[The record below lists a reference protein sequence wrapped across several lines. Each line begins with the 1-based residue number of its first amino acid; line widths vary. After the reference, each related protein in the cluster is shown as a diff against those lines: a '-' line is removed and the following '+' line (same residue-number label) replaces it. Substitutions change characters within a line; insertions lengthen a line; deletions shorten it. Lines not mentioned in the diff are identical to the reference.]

1 MVTPNVWGQGQLFAF
16 SALDGRSLWG
26 DDFVGTLSGDKVG
39 IRFHTNVKRELAIVN
54 LRGME
59 PVFDTVASDVIL
71 LNTNEGRISVIYADT
86 HTVIGNV
93 AGSAAAVVMTEGD
106 CRCKALD
113 GIRLQDTQDGEFT
126 AFIREGNRFCLAFG
140 HTEEAAAAKAK
151 QGIRMDPDTVI
162 AQKLRF
168 FKDCELDEGHP
179 YRLLNA
185 KCLSVMKSQLY
196 SPEGKLK
203 RIWSTPDRLPHK
215 HLWLWD
221 SVFHAV
227 GFRNFDASLAEE
239 LILAVLD
246 CQEENGFIPHC
257 GYPDGAS
264 EITQPPVLAWGAWK
278 VCEKSGNMDF
288 LKTVFEANEK
298 FLLWCRENRRD
309 TQDELYTW
317 LTKDDVNCRCDES
330 GMDNSPR
337 FDSHSRLQAIDLSCF
352 MANEAR
358 AMAKIAARLRD
369 AEKEEF
375 YTRWYHSIRKDINS
389 KLWCADEGFYYDYD
403 LTNGALHKVQSVASF
418 LPLFAGVCDGTQAA
432 ALVAKL
438 LDPETFGTT
447 LPIPSISRQ
456 DPTYG
461 SDMWRGP
468 VWINYNYM
476 ISDGLAENG
485 YPELALAI
493 RTKTVKSVNDWYM
506 RTGTVYE
513 FYDPEHQQFP
523 GRLNRK
529 GAPYEPY
536 DFTVRYQSIRD
547 YGWSNTLVFDLLQN
561 NMVCAENT

>member
-1 MVTPNVWGQGQLFAF
+1 
-16 SALDGRSLWG
+16 
-26 DDFVGTLSGDKVG
+26 
-39 IRFHTNVKRELAIVN
+39 
-54 LRGME
+54 
-59 PVFDTVASDVIL
+59 
-71 LNTNEGRISVIYADT
+71 
-86 HTVIGNV
+86 
-93 AGSAAAVVMTEGD
+93 MTEGD
-106 CRCKALD
+106 FLCSSVD
-113 GIRLQDTQDGEFT
+113 GIQLQDTQDGELT
-126 AFIREGNRFCLAFG
+126 AFARAGERFCLAYG
-140 HTEEAAAAKAK
+140 HTEEETLAKART
-151 QGIRMDPDTVI
+151 GIQMDFQTVI
-162 AQKLRF
+162 NKKLRF
-168 FKDCELDEGHP
+168 FEDHELNRAHH

-221 SVFHAV
+221 SVFHAI
-227 GFRNFDASLAEE
+227 GFRNYDTTLAEE

-246 CQEENGFIPHC
+246 CQENDGFIPHC
-257 GYPDGAS
+257 AYPTGAS
-264 EITQPPVLAWGAWK
+264 QIIQPPVIAWGAWK
-278 VCEKSGNMDF
+278 VYEKSGNQAF
-288 LKTVFEANEK
+288 LRTVFEANER
-298 FLLWCRENRRD
+298 FLAWCHENRRD
-309 TQDELYTW
+309 TEEELYTW

-337 FDSHSRLQAIDLSCF
+337 FDCHARLQAIDLSCF

-358 AMAKIAARLRD
+358 VMAKIAARLRD
-369 AEKEEF
+369 AEKEAF
-375 YTRWYHSIRKDINS
+375 YTHWYHSIRKDINS
-389 KLWCADEGFYYDYD
+389 KLWCGEEGFYYDYD
-403 LTNGALHKVQSVASF
+403 LTNGTLHKVQSVASF
-418 LPLFAGVCDGTQAA
+418 LPLFAGVCDGAQAA

-438 LDPETFGTT
+438 LDPETFGTP

-485 YPELALAI
+485 YPELALTI
-493 RTKTVKSVNDWYM
+493 RTKTVASVNDWYM